1 MSDTKRSGSGVRDR
15 GGVKLRGLKRYSVNG
30 IHYVYHR
37 ASNTP
42 LPAHLPEDH
51 PDFLDAYFEAENGLK
66 PRPPENDVKPN
77 SVEDVAKRYLG
88 SAEFSGL
95 SKNYQD
101 VRRRDIRRLLSQNK
115 GAVARVL
122 LDDVRDDHINADMD
136 MLSTNP
142 ANERRKTWSALCSFA
157 FDRKIIRQNPVVSVK
172 RRKTPRTRGHIPWTY
187 DDIGK
192 FRAHWPHGTKQRL
205 AFEICF
211 WCGCRI
217 SDAIALGD
225 RNLTHDGWF
234 RFEQQKTGGVV
245 HVPFNRKV
253 PDFAVRSDLE
263 ELKRSL
269 TSFNQRG
276 ATFLET
282 ESGKQRSAKA
292 ATGWFSEAA
301 RVAGLPDGRTAHG
314 LRKSRMILHAERGA
328 TTHQIAAWSGH
339 ESLKEVERYTRE
351 ADQKR
356 ILTPSVLETGQFY

>member
-1 MSDTKRSGSGVRDR
+1 MP
-15 GGVKLRGLKRYSVNG
+15 GLKRYTVNDVN
-30 IHYVYHR
+30 YVYHR
-37 ASNTP
+37 ASNTR

-51 PDFLDAYFEAENGLK
+51 PDFMDAYFDAKYGLK
-66 PRPPENDVKPN
+66 AQPPENVVQPN
-77 SVEDVAKRYLG
+77 SVGDVAKRYLT
-88 SAEFSGL
+88 SALFAGL
-95 SKNYQD
+95 SKTYQD
-101 VRRRDIRRLLSQNK
+101 VRRGDISRLLRQNK

-122 LDDVRDDHINADMD
+122 MNNVRDDHIIADMD
-136 MLSTNP
+136 RLPTNP
-142 ANERRKTWSALCSFA
+142 ANERRKTWSPLCSFA
-157 FDRKIIRQNPVVSVK
+157 LDRKIISRNPVGSVK
-172 RRKTPRTRGHIPWTY
+172 RRPTPQTRGHIPWSFE
-187 DDIGK
+187 DIAM
-192 FRAHWPHGTKQRL
+192 FRAHWPHGTKQLL
-205 AFEICF
+205 AFELCF
-211 WCGCRI
+211 WFGCRI

-282 ESGKQRSAKA
+282 EAGKQRSAKA
-292 ATGWFSEAA
+292 ATAWFSEAA
-301 RVAGLPDGRTAHG
+301 KAAGLPDGRTAHG
-314 LRKSRMILHAERGA
+314 LRKLRMILHAERGA

-356 ILTPSVLETGQFY
+356 IPTPSVLETGQFY